1 MDEKEECKE
10 KVFLD
15 LIEVGQIYQDEKDPE
30 AQIVLVLAGKAYCIN
45 AQLLINRLLKYDTE
59 TLTITE
65 MRRY

>member
-15 LIEVGQIYQDEKDPE
+15 LIEIGQIYQDMNDPN
-30 AQIVLVLAGKAYCIN
+30 AQAVLIFGGRAYCIDIN
-45 AQLLINRLLKYDTE
+45 LLTNRLLKYDTE

>member
-15 LIEVGQIYQDEKDPE
+15 LIEIGQIYQDMNDPD
-30 AQIVLVLAGKAYCIN
+30 AQAVLIFGGRAYCIDIR
-45 AQLLINRLLKYDTE
+45 LLTNRLLKYDTE
-59 TLTITE
+59 TLDITE